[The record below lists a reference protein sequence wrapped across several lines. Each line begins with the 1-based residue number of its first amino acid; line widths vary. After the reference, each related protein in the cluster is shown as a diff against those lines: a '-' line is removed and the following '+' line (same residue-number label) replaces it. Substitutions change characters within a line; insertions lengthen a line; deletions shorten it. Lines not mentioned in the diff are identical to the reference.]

1 MAEDTITQIQA
12 QPPYIE
18 KRAEQ
23 LLASVFGDPT
33 AVKKEGET
41 DEAFQLRK
49 FGRAGIAQ
57 QIPGFQF
64 AGFTPQQRQAFGL
77 ASQQVGAYQPALQ
90 QAMGTTGLAGG
101 ALTGGIS
108 QALGATQAYN
118 PASAQAFMD
127 PYQQQVTQQA
137 LAEYDRQAQIAQ
149 QGLAS
154 QAQQAGAFGGSRF
167 GVQEAE
173 LGKNLADIKS
183 RRIFEDLSRNFQQ
196 AQQAAMG
203 AQESQQ
209 RRQLQ
214 AGQLLGQVGQGL
226 ASLGKTQ
233 AGLGALGQQ
242 LGQGDIQSLLGIGG
256 MQQQLGQAQL
266 EAQRQQQLM
275 AQQEPFRRLT
285 FASDILRGVPS
296 GSIAYTQQPATNPYA
311 QALGLGIAG
320 IGALGQFGQGFGGLS
335 EGFGNLFG
343 GN

>member
-1 MAEDTITQIQA
+1 MVDEVIQRQQQA
-12 QPPYIE
+12 PFIE
-18 KRAEQ
+18 KRSEQ
-23 LLASVFGDPT
+23 LLASVFGDPN
-33 AVKKEGET
+33 AVKRADET
-41 DEAFQLRK
+41 EEAFQLRK
-49 FGRAGIAQ
+49 LGRAGIAQ

-64 AGFTPQQRQAFGL
+64 AGFTPEQQQAFGL
-77 ASQQVGAYQPALQ
+77 ASQNVGSYAPALQ
-90 QAMGTTGLAGG
+90 QAMGSTGLAGG
-101 ALTGGIS
+101 AFTGGIG
-108 QALGATQAYN
+108 QALGATQAYDPN
-118 PASAQAFMD
+118 SAKAFMD
-127 PYQQQVTQQA
+127 PYQQNVTNQA

-154 QAQQAGAFGGSRF
+154 QAQKVGAFGGSRM

-183 RRIFEDLSRNFQQ
+183 RRIFEDLSRNYQQ
-196 AQQAAMG
+196 AQGAAMG

-214 AGQLLGQVGQGL
+214 AGQLLGQAGQGL

-242 LGQGDIQSLLGIGG
+242 LGQADIQSLLGVGG
-256 MQQQLGQAQL
+256 MQQQLGQAQM
-266 EAQRQQQLM
+266 EAARQQQIQ
-275 AQQEPFRRLT
+275 AQQEPFRRLG
-285 FASDILRGVPS
+285 FASDILRGTPS
-296 GSIAYTQQPATNPYA
+296 SSIQYTQQPPVNPYA

-320 IGALGQFGQGFGGLS
+320 LGALGQFGQGFGGLS

>member
-1 MAEDTITQIQA
+1 MAEEIIQRQQQA
-12 QPPYIE
+12 PYIE
-18 KRAEQ
+18 RRSEQ
-23 LLASVFGDPT
+23 LLASVFGDPN
-33 AVKKEGET
+33 AVKRADET
-41 DEAFQLRK
+41 EEAFQLRK
-49 FGRAGIAQ
+49 LGRAGIAQ
-57 QIPGFQF
+57 QIPGYEF
-64 AGFTPQQRQAFGL
+64 AGFTPEQQQAFGL
-77 ASQQVGAYQPALQ
+77 ASQNVGSYAPALQ
-90 QAMGTTGLAGG
+90 QAMGSTGLAGG
-101 ALTGGIS
+101 AFTGGIG
-108 QALGATQAYN
+108 QALGATQAYD
-118 PASAQAFMD
+118 PSSAQAFMD
-127 PYQQQVTQQA
+127 PYQQQVTNQA

-154 QAQQAGAFGGSRF
+154 QAQKVGAFGGSRM

-196 AQQAAMG
+196 AQGAAMG

-214 AGQLLGQVGQGL
+214 AGQLLGQAGQGL

-242 LGQGDIQSLLGIGG
+242 LGQADIQSLLGVGG
-256 MQQQLGQAQL
+256 MQQQLGQAQM
-266 EAQRQQQLM
+266 EAKRQQQIQ
-275 AQQEPFRRLT
+275 AQQEPFRRLG
-285 FASDILRGVPS
+285 FASDILRGTPS
-296 GSIAYTQQPATNPYA
+296 SSIQYTQQPPTNPYA

-320 IGALGQFGQGFGGLS
+320 LGALGQFGQGFGGLS

>member
-1 MAEDTITQIQA
+1 MADEIIQQQRQA
-12 QPPYIE
+12 PYIE
-18 KRAEQ
+18 KRSEQ
-23 LLASVFGDPT
+23 LLASVFGDPN

-41 DEAFQLRK
+41 EEAFQLRK
-49 FGRAGIAQ
+49 LGRAGIAQ
-57 QIPGFQF
+57 TIPGFQF
-64 AGFTPQQRQAFGL
+64 AGFTPEQQQAFGL

-90 QAMGTTGLAGG
+90 QAMGSAALGGG
-101 ALTGGIS
+101 ALTGGIT

-137 LAEYDRQAQIAQ
+137 LAEYDKQAQIAQ

-154 QAQQAGAFGGSRF
+154 QAQKVGAFGGSRM

-183 RRIFEDLSRNFQQ
+183 RRIFEDLSRNYQQ

-214 AGQLLGQVGQGL
+214 AGQLLGQAGQGL

-242 LGQGDIQSLLGIGG
+242 LGQADIQSLLGVGG
-256 MQQQLGQAQL
+256 MQQQLGQGML
-266 EAQRQQQLM
+266 EAQRQQQIM
-275 AQQEPFRRLT
+275 AQQEPFRRLG
-285 FASDILRGVPS
+285 FASDILRGTPS
-296 GSIAYTQQPATNPYA
+296 SGIMYTQQPSVNPYA

-320 IGALGQFGQGFGGLS
+320 VGALGQFGQGFGGLS
-335 EGFGNLFG
+335 EGLGNLFG